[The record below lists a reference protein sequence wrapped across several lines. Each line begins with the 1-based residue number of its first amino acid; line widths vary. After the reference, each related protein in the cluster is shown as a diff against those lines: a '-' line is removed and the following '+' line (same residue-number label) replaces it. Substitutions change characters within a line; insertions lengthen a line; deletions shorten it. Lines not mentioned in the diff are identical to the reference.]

1 MDLQGT
7 SSQNADAIDY
17 LLNAV
22 FYESA
27 SGRTFNTKND
37 DDIEQSE
44 VAGYS
49 GTSYSVRCVRD
60 AY

>member
-1 MDLQGT
+1 MDLQG
-7 SSQNADAIDY
+7 SASDNADAIDY

-37 DDIEQSE
+37 DDITD
-44 VAGYS
+44 VNNYS
-49 GTSYSVRCVRD
+49 GSSYSVRCVRD